1 MHLEVIH
8 TRVFAAALGGGN
20 PCPVVLGADSLGEED
35 MQNLAR
41 DFGLDTA
48 FVLRPT
54 SPSAD
59 LRIRYFVPHH
69 EMGISGH
76 ASIAAVTVALS
87 RGLLRGR
94 RARLQTISGDF
105 DTAYEQDGGGT
116 WRVTLAQNAPV
127 FGASVDASTAA
138 RALGIATEEIELS
151 AGPIQVVS
159 VSRGK
164 LLVPLRD
171 EQVLNRLTPDFESL
185 WWLCESLEVSGLY
198 PFTRLTDK
206 PGANAEAR
214 QFPLRAGFPEDA
226 ATGVAAAALAAYLAR
241 YDCAS
246 ADGHYEF
253 RIAQGY
259 AMGRPSQIDAIAE
272 CANGRGIAT
281 ALRGTAQ
288 SIDDE

>member
-8 TRVFAAALGGGN
+8 TRVFAAAPDGGN

-48 FVLRPT
+48 FVLHPT
-54 SPSAD
+54 TPPAD

-76 ASIAAVTVALS
+76 ASIAAVTAALS
-87 RGLLRGR
+87 RGLLRGG

-105 DTAYEQDGGGT
+105 DTAYEKDGGT
-116 WRVTLAQNAPV
+116 WRVTLEQKAPV
-127 FGASVDASTAA
+127 FGACVDASTAA
-138 RALGIATEEIELS
+138 RALGIATQEIDLS
-151 AGPIQVVS
+151 AGPIQAVS

-164 LLVPLRD
+164 LLVPLHD
-171 EQVLNRLTPDFESL
+171 AQMLNRLTPDFGSL
-185 WWLCESLEVSGLY
+185 WGLCESLEVSGLY
-198 PFTRLTDK
+198 PFTRLSDK
-206 PGANAEAR
+206 PCAHAETR

-259 AMGRPSQIDAIAE
+259 AMGRPSRIDAIAK
-272 CANGRGIAT
+272 CAEGRVIAT

-288 SIDDE
+288 LIHGE